1 MGDLRRYQTAPQ
13 LMAAVGLVPSEYST
27 GEKTLRFGITK
38 TGNSHVRHL
47 AIEAAWHYQ
56 RTAKEGKTLSHRR
69 RGQSPA
75 MVEIARR
82 CDMRLHRRF
91 HRLTSRGK
99 PSHIAVVAVAREL
112 VGFIW
117 AIGQQFDLNERKSSS

>member
-1 MGDLRRYQTAPQ
+1 M
-13 LMAAVGLVPSEYST
+13 V
-27 GEKTLRFGITK
+27 
-38 TGNSHVRHL
+38 
-47 AIEAAWHYQ
+47 
-56 RTAKEGKTLSHRR
+56 R

-75 MVEIARR
+75 IVEIVRR

-99 PSHIAVVAVAREL
+99 PSNIAVVAVAREL

-117 AIGQQFDLNERKSSS
+117 AIGQQFELNERKSFS